1 MKVSIVRNI
10 LEANDRIAEQNRVL
24 FQETGLLVINL
35 MSSPGAGK
43 TSLLEKTIGALKDDL
58 RIGIIEGDIQSSED
72 AERIAE
78 TGVPVVQIN
87 TGGACHLD
95 GNMIRETFEGFN
107 FKEMDLLVVEN
118 VGNLVCPAEFK
129 VGEDF
134 KVMILSV
141 TEGHDK
147 PTKYP
152 LMFRESE
159 VLLINKI
166 DLLPYVDCS
175 SEKIKED
182 SLRINPDLTIFQI
195 SCKTG
200 EGLEDWYSWL
210 RGRVKAKEMGLSRR
224 AGQYLPVT
232 NDK

>member
-1 MKVSIVRNI
+1 VKVSVVKNI
-10 LEANDRIAEQNRVL
+10 LEANDRIAQENRAI
-24 FQETGLLVINL
+24 FNEKGLLVFNL

-43 TSLLEKTIGALKDDL
+43 TSLLEKTIDALKDDL
-58 RIGIIEGDIQSSED
+58 NIGVIEGDIQSSQD

-78 TGVPVVQIN
+78 KGIPAVQIN

-95 GNMIRETFEGFN
+95 GNMIRDT
-107 FKEMDLLVVEN
+107 FKEFDFDALDLLVVEN

-134 KVMILSV
+134 KAMILSV
-141 TEGHDK
+141 TEGEDK
-147 PTKYP
+147 PAKYP
-152 LMFRESE
+152 LMFRESK

-175 SEKIKED
+175 VDRIREEA
-182 SLRINPDLTIFQI
+182 LRINPEMVIFEV

-200 EGLEDWYSWL
+200 GGLEAWYDWL
-210 RGRVKAKEMGLSRR
+210 REEVKQSSAARKH
-224 AGQYLPVT
+224 
-232 NDK
+232 

>member
-1 MKVSIVRNI
+1 MKISVVRDI
-10 LEANDRIAEQNRVL
+10 LEANERIAQQNRGL
-24 FQETGLLVINL
+24 FKENGILVINL

-43 TSLLEKTIGALKDDL
+43 TTLLEKSIDALKAGMN
-58 RIGIIEGDIQSSED
+58 IGVIEGDIQSTRD
-72 AERIAE
+72 AERIA
-78 TGVPVVQIN
+78 GKGIPAVQIN

-95 GNMIRETFEGFN
+95 GNMIRDTFKDFN
-107 FKEMDLLVVEN
+107 FKELDLLVVEN

-141 TEGHDK
+141 TEGDDK
-147 PTKYP
+147 PAKYP
-152 LMFRESE
+152 LMFHEST

-175 SEKIKED
+175 MEKIRED
-182 SLRINPDLTIFQI
+182 ALKINPDLTIFPI

-200 EGLEDWYSWL
+200 EGLEAWYEWL
-210 RGRVKAKEMGLSRR
+210 EEK
-224 AGQYLPVT
+224 VT
-232 NDK
+232 KRPDQRLG